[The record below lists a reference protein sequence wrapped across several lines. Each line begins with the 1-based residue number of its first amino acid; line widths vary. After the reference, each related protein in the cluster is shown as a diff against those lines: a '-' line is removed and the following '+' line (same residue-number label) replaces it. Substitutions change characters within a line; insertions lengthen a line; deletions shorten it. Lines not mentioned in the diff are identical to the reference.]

1 MINRIILLVIDGF
14 GIGALP
20 DGADYGD
27 AEANTIMH
35 LADAVDGLSL
45 PNFEMLGLGHVA
57 QIKGVR
63 TMGQPTGSFGRLA
76 FASPGK
82 DSIVGH
88 WETGGVIRSDALTI
102 CSSGIPA
109 KIVDIVEQILG
120 RKSIGKS
127 VSSMGVMLHR
137 HSMEHMA
144 TGGPILWSDGGNT
157 CLLAMHESIMA
168 PLEFQQRCREIRKL
182 AKDSGL
188 LVRVIAQPVTGGHD
202 RLCPR
207 VGRKDFVM
215 EPPGL
220 TMLDVLSRSGQ
231 MAMGVGKVY
240 DLFSGRGFTKAFPVA
255 SGIEAFNEVIGLL
268 GKMPRGLVYASL
280 DLLSEDAAQAATALQ
295 EFDRRLPDLFENLR
309 LGDMVIVTGDH
320 GRDCSLPGRTS
331 TREYVPV
338 FVTGPK
344 LAQGVDLGSRPT
356 AADVGQTIV
365 EALRAERLL
374 VGDSFLDALRPG

>member
-20 DGADYGD
+20 DGVDYGD
-27 AEANTIMH
+27 AEANTLVH
-35 LADAVDGLSL
+35 LAETVDGLRV

-63 TMGQPTGSFGRLA
+63 TTAQPSGSFGRLG
-76 FASPGK
+76 FTSPGK
-82 DSIVGH
+82 DSIVGY
-88 WETGGVIRSDALTI
+88 WEISGVIQKDAQTV
-102 CSSGIPA
+102 CSSGVPA
-109 KIVDIVEQILG
+109 RIVDVVEQVLG
-120 RKSIGKS
+120 RKAIGKN
-127 VSSMGVMLHR
+127 VSTMGVMLR
-137 HSMEHMA
+137 RYSMEHMA
-144 TGGPILWSDGGNT
+144 TGAPILWTDGANT
-157 CLLAMHESIMA
+157 CFLAMHESAMA
-168 PLEFQQRCREIRKL
+168 PLEFQQRCREIRKA
-182 AKDSGL
+182 AKDAGSFI
-188 LVRVIAQPVTGGHD
+188 RVVAQPVIGGHD
-202 RLCPR
+202 MLRPH

-231 MAMGVGKVY
+231 ITMGVGKIY
-240 DLFSGRGFTKAFPVA
+240 DLFTGRGFTKAFPVA
-255 SGIEAFNEVIGLL
+255 SGIVALDEVIGMLS
-268 GKMPRGLVYASL
+268 KMPRGLVCASL
-280 DLLSEDAAQAATALQ
+280 DLLSEDAAQAATALHD
-295 EFDRRLPDLFENLR
+295 FDRRLPDLFEKLR
-309 LGDMVIVTGDH
+309 LGDMVIITGDH
-320 GRDCSLPGRTS
+320 GRDFSLHGQTS

>member
-20 DGADYGD
+20 DGTDYGD
-27 AEANTIMH
+27 ADANTLAH
-35 LADAVDGLSL
+35 LADTVDGLSL

-63 TMGQPTGSFGRLA
+63 AVGQPIGSFGRLA

-82 DSIVGH
+82 DSMVGY
-88 WETGGVIRSDALTI
+88 WEIGGVIQTEVRTI
-102 CSSGIPA
+102 CSSGVPT
-109 KIVDIVEQILG
+109 KVVDIVEQILG

-127 VSSMGVMLHR
+127 VSSLGVMLSR
-137 HSMEHMA
+137 HGREHLT
-144 TGGPILWSDGGNT
+144 TGSPMLWSDGGNA

-168 PLEFQQRCREIRKL
+168 PSEFHQRCREIRKS
-182 AKDSGL
+182 AKDSGI
-188 LVRVIAQPVTGGHD
+188 LVRVVAQPVTGGHD
-202 RLCPR
+202 MLRPH

-215 EPPGL
+215 EPPGV

-240 DLFSGRGFTKAFPVA
+240 DVFSGRGFTKAFPVA
-255 SGIEAFNEVIGLL
+255 SGIEAVDEVIGMLSKL
-268 GKMPRGLVYASL
+268 PRGLVWASL
-280 DLLSEDAAQAATALQ
+280 DLLSEDAAQAATAVQ
-295 EFDRRLPDLFENLR
+295 EFDRRFPDLFENLR
-309 LGDMVIVTGDH
+309 LGDLVIVTGDH
-320 GRDCSLPGRTS
+320 GRDYSLPARTS

-344 LAQGVDLGSRPT
+344 LAQGVDLGIRLT

-374 VGDSFLDALRPG
+374 AGDSFLDALRTG

>member
-20 DGADYGD
+20 DAVDYDD
-27 AEANTIMH
+27 AEAHTLAH
-35 LADAVDGLSL
+35 LAEAVGGLTV
-45 PNFEMLGLGHVA
+45 PNFERLGLGHVA

-63 TMGQPTGSFGRLA
+63 SMGQPSGSFGRLA

-82 DSIVGH
+82 DSVGGY
-88 WETGGVIRSDALTI
+88 WEIGGVIHRDARTV
-102 CSSGIPA
+102 CSSGVPDT
-109 KIVDIVEQILG
+109 IVEIVEQTVG

-127 VSSMGVMLHR
+127 RSSMTTMLR
-137 HSMEHMA
+137 QYGREHMA
-144 TGGPILWSDGGNT
+144 NGAPMLWTDGGNT
-157 CLLAMHESIMA
+157 CFLAMHESIMA
-168 PLEFQQRCREIRKL
+168 QAEFQQRCREIRKS
-182 AKDSGL
+182 AKDAGF
-188 LVRVIAQPVTGGHD
+188 LVRVVAQPVIGEQNALH
-202 RLCPR
+202 PHI
-207 VGRKDFVM
+207 GRKDFVM

-220 TMLDVLSRSGQ
+220 TMLDVLSRSGHL
-231 MAMGVGKVY
+231 AMGVGKVY

-255 SGIEAFNEVIGLL
+255 SGMAAFGEVIGMLN
-268 GKMPRGLVYASL
+268 KMPRGLVCASL

-295 EFDRRLPDLFENLR
+295 DFDRRLPDLFEKLR

-320 GRDCSLPGRTS
+320 GRDCSLPERTA

-344 LAQGVDLGSRPT
+344 LAQGVDLGNRST

-365 EALRAERLL
+365 EALRADRLL
-374 VGDSFLDALRPG
+374 VGDSFLDALRSG

>member
-20 DGADYGD
+20 DGVDYGD
-27 AEANTIMH
+27 AEANTLVH
-35 LADAVDGLSL
+35 LAETVDGLRV
-45 PNFEMLGLGHVA
+45 PNFERLGLGHVA

-63 TMGQPTGSFGRLA
+63 TTAQPSGSFGRLG
-76 FASPGK
+76 FTSPGK
-82 DSIVGH
+82 DSIVGY
-88 WETGGVIRSDALTI
+88 WEISGVIQKDAQTV
-102 CSSGIPA
+102 CSSGVPA
-109 KIVDIVEQILG
+109 RIVDVVEQVLG
-120 RKSIGKS
+120 RKAIGKN
-127 VSSMGVMLHR
+127 VSTMGVMLR
-137 HSMEHMA
+137 RYSMEHMA
-144 TGGPILWSDGGNT
+144 TGAPILWTDGANT
-157 CLLAMHESIMA
+157 CFLAMHESAMA
-168 PLEFQQRCREIRKL
+168 PLEFQQRCREIRKA
-182 AKDSGL
+182 AKDAGSFI
-188 LVRVIAQPVTGGHD
+188 RVVAQPVIGGHD
-202 RLCPR
+202 MLRPH

-231 MAMGVGKVY
+231 ITMGVGKIY
-240 DLFSGRGFTKAFPVA
+240 DLFTGRGFTKAFPVA
-255 SGIEAFNEVIGLL
+255 SGIVALDEVIGMLS
-268 GKMPRGLVYASL
+268 KMPRGLVCASL
-280 DLLSEDAAQAATALQ
+280 DLLSEDAAQAATALHD
-295 EFDRRLPDLFENLR
+295 FDRRLPDLFEKLR
-309 LGDMVIVTGDH
+309 LGDMVIITGDH
-320 GRDCSLPGRTS
+320 GRDFSLHGQTS

>member
-27 AEANTIMH
+27 ADANTLAH
-35 LADAVDGLSL
+35 LADTVDGLSL

-63 TMGQPTGSFGRLA
+63 TTGQPSGSFGRLA

-82 DSIVGH
+82 DSIVGY
-88 WETGGVIRSDALTI
+88 WEIGGLIQSEIWTV
-102 CSSGIPA
+102 CSSGVPA
-109 KIVDIVEQILG
+109 KVVDIVEQILG

-127 VSSMGVMLHR
+127 VSSIGVMLSR
-137 HSMEHMA
+137 HGREHMA
-144 TGGPILWSDGGNT
+144 TGSPMLWSDGGNT

-168 PLEFQQRCREIRKL
+168 PLEFQQRCREIRKS
-182 AKDSGL
+182 AKDSGF
-188 LVRVIAQPVTGGHD
+188 LVRVVAQPVTGGHD
-202 RLCPR
+202 MLRPH

-220 TMLDVLSRSGQ
+220 TMLDTLSRSGQ
-231 MAMGVGKVY
+231 IAMGVGKVY

-255 SGIEAFNEVIGLL
+255 SGIEAFEEVIGMLS
-268 GKMPRGLVYASL
+268 KMPRGVVCASL
-280 DLLSEDAAQAATALQ
+280 DLLSEDAAQSATAVQ

-320 GRDCSLPGRTS
+320 GRDYSLPGRTS

-365 EALRAERLL
+365 EALRTERLL
-374 VGDSFLDALRPG
+374 AGDSFLDVLRPG